1 MDKNVE
7 NWKKRKRK
15 SGYNAQ
21 YNVEH
26 YFIYKT
32 NFYSL
37 NNDLQENESN
47 MERTL
52 KEQLMWGLTKLF
64 MIE

>member
-1 MDKNVE
+1 M
-7 NWKKRKRK
+7 WKTEKKKRK

-21 YNVEH
+21 HNVEH
-26 YFIYKT
+26 HFIYKT

-52 KEQLMWGLTKLF
+52 KEQLM
-64 MIE
+64 